1 MAYKKVKS
9 GEATFTTEQK
19 FNSVKD
25 AVDSINAITEEEIT
39 VTEIKI
45 ENTKIKKEEVIEDV
59 VGQQDRTTK

>member
-25 AVDSINAITEEEIT
+25 AVDRINAITEEEIT

-45 ENTKIKKEEVIEDV
+45 DNTKIKKEEVIEDV

>member
-1 MAYKKVKS
+1 MAIKKIKN

-25 AVDSINAITEEEIT
+25 AVDNINAITEEEVT

-45 ENTKIKKEEVIEDV
+45 DTTKIKKEEVKDNV
-59 VGQQDRTTK
+59 NRQQDREIK

>member
-45 ENTKIKKEEVIEDV
+45 DNTKIKKEEVIEDV

>member
-1 MAYKKVKS
+1 MAYKKIKS

-45 ENTKIKKEEVIEDV
+45 DNTKIKKEEVIEDV